1 MLVKRVS
8 DGASFLDEAG
18 GLLLADEARH
28 NLLLGLAATLR
39 DSPSRYSEFLLR
51 LVEHD
56 GRALAAALRTPPF
69 NAVVAGPDP
78 EALGALAAALHG
90 EGHELPGV
98 TAALP
103 EATHFADGWAAA
115 SGQRVRERMRQQIY
129 ALSTVR
135 PVRGVPGSSRHATRE
150 DADLLIPWIRAFGAE
165 ARHHASAPGEDAGK
179 VVAARFDGPGG
190 FAIWE
195 DDGAPVSLAGWG
207 ARTPNGVRI
216 GPVYTPPEHRGRGY
230 ASALTAA
237 VSAEQLAAGRRFC
250 FLYTDAANPTANKIY
265 RAIGYEHVCE
275 SVELAFEPA

>member
-1 MLVKRVS
+1 
-8 DGASFLDEAG
+8 
-18 GLLLADEARH
+18 
-28 NLLLGLAATLR
+28 
-39 DSPSRYSEFLLR
+39 
-51 LVEHD
+51 
-56 GRALAAALRTPPF
+56 
-69 NAVVAGPDP
+69 
-78 EALGALAAALHG
+78 
-90 EGHELPGV
+90 
-98 TAALP
+98 
-103 EATHFADGWAAA
+103 
-115 SGQRVRERMRQQIY
+115 IY

-135 PVRGVPGSSRHATRE
+135 QVRSVPGSRRHATRE
-150 DADLLIPWIRAFGAE
+150 DADLLIRWIRAFGAE

-195 DDGAPVSLAGWG
+195 NGGEPVSLVGWG

-216 GPVYTPPEHRGRGY
+216 GPVYTPREHRGRGY